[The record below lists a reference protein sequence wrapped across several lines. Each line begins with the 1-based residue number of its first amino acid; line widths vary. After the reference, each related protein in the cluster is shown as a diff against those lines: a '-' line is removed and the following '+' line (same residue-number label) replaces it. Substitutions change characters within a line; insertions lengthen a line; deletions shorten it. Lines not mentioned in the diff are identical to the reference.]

1 MPYYIKRTKAKK
13 KDKPLPLFD
22 KAGITVKK
30 KPDLK
35 AKLDK
40 EFSLF
45 IRLRD
50 AMPNGYFRCISCG
63 QIKPFTQADCG
74 HYFSRTHLATRF
86 DENNC
91 HAECRHCNRF
101 KADHLEGYR
110 VNLIAKIG
118 QQKIDMYKL
127 RDYQQKAS
135 DAAVSF
141 FNNKAKKTNA
151 IMVLPTGSGKSLIIA
166 DIAARL
172 DGHTLVF
179 QPSKEILEQNFK
191 KLCSYGILDCS
202 IYSAC
207 HHRQCEESSRTVYP
221 LQEHHCG

>member
-22 KAGITVKK
+22 KAGIAIKK

-63 QIKPFTQADCG
+63 QIKPFEQADCG

-118 QQKIDMYKL
+118 QQKFDLLKWKIKDSKDNPQNYKKSDFDYEQLIKYYKALNKKL
-127 RDYQQKAS
+127 R
-135 DAAVSF
+135 
-141 FNNKAKKTNA
+141 
-151 IMVLPTGSGKSLIIA
+151 
-166 DIAARL
+166 
-172 DGHTLVF
+172 
-179 QPSKEILEQNFK
+179 KEKGL
-191 KLCSYGILDCS
+191 
-202 IYSAC
+202 
-207 HHRQCEESSRTVYP
+207 
-221 LQEHHCG
+221 

>member
-22 KAGITVKK
+22 KAGVTVKK

-50 AMPNGYFRCISCG
+50 CMPNGYFRCISCG

-86 DENNC
+86 DE
-91 HAECRHCNRF
+91 
-101 KADHLEGYR
+101 
-110 VNLIAKIG
+110 
-118 QQKIDMYKL
+118 YKEPV
-127 RDYQQKAS
+127 S
-135 DAAVSF
+135 DF
-141 FNNKAKKTNA
+141 
-151 IMVLPTGSGKSLIIA
+151 
-166 DIAARL
+166 
-172 DGHTLVF
+172 
-179 QPSKEILEQNFK
+179 PSDSNQNFAK
-191 KLCSYGILDCS
+191 
-202 IYSAC
+202 
-207 HHRQCEESSRTVYP
+207 EM
-221 LQEHHCG
+221 EHIFR

>member
-22 KAGITVKK
+22 KAGVTVKK

-118 QQKIDMYKL
+118 QQKFALLKVKAAGTTKMTDFEYEQLIKYYKALNKKL
-127 RDYQQKAS
+127 RKEKGLVMYYEI
-135 DAAVSF
+135 
-141 FNNKAKKTNA
+141 TNRKPL
-151 IMVLPTGSGKSLIIA
+151 MLPFLS
-166 DIAARL
+166 
-172 DGHTLVF
+172 
-179 QPSKEILEQNFK
+179 
-191 KLCSYGILDCS
+191 S
-202 IYSAC
+202 ITRRRKQMLSWYC
-207 HHRQCEESSRTVYP
+207 
-221 LQEHHCG
+221 LQEAERALS

>member
-22 KAGITVKK
+22 KAGITIKK

-63 QIKPFTQADCG
+63 QIKPFGQADCG

-91 HAECRHCNRF
+91 HAECRPATMLSRRTMRSVF
-101 KADHLEGYR
+101 TIRSKSA
-110 VNLIAKIG
+110 V
-118 QQKIDMYKL
+118 
-127 RDYQQKAS
+127 
-135 DAAVSF
+135 AAPMIF
-141 FNNKAKKTNA
+141 F
-151 IMVLPTGSGKSLIIA
+151 V
-166 DIAARL
+166 
-172 DGHTLVF
+172 
-179 QPSKEILEQNFK
+179 
-191 KLCSYGILDCS
+191 
-202 IYSAC
+202 
-207 HHRQCEESSRTVYP
+207 EEV
-221 LQEHHCG
+221 

>member
-50 AMPNGYFRCISCG
+50 VMPNGYFRCISCG
-63 QIKPFTQADCG
+63 QIKPFEQADCG

-86 DENNC
+86 NEDNC

-118 QQKIDMYKL
+118 QRNFDLLKWKIKDSKDNPQNYKKSDFDYEQLIKYYKALNKKL
-127 RDYQQKAS
+127 R
-135 DAAVSF
+135 
-141 FNNKAKKTNA
+141 
-151 IMVLPTGSGKSLIIA
+151 
-166 DIAARL
+166 
-172 DGHTLVF
+172 
-179 QPSKEILEQNFK
+179 KEKGL
-191 KLCSYGILDCS
+191 
-202 IYSAC
+202 
-207 HHRQCEESSRTVYP
+207 
-221 LQEHHCG
+221 

>member
-1 MPYYIKRTKAKK
+1 MPYYIKRKKAKK

-22 KAGITVKK
+22 KAGITIKK

-50 AMPNGYFRCISCG
+50 CMPNGFFRC
-63 QIKPFTQADCG
+63 
-74 HYFSRTHLATRF
+74 TRF

-110 VNLIAKIG
+110 VNLIDKIG
-118 QQKIDMYKL
+118 QQKFALLKVKAVGTTKMTDFEYEQLIKYYKTLNKKL
-127 RDYQQKAS
+127 R
-135 DAAVSF
+135 
-141 FNNKAKKTNA
+141 
-151 IMVLPTGSGKSLIIA
+151 
-166 DIAARL
+166 
-172 DGHTLVF
+172 
-179 QPSKEILEQNFK
+179 KEK
-191 KLCSYGILDCS
+191 G
-202 IYSAC
+202 
-207 HHRQCEESSRTVYP
+207 V
-221 LQEHHCG
+221 